1 MKPPYYEPD
10 LIQWLQLSGEVIG
23 NMDDHPQL
31 RADWILFLVD
41 EVKGFVS
48 AEEYQAILEKLS
60 SNVTAL
66 QKEAGQ

>member
-1 MKPPYYEPD
+1 MNPPYYEPD

-48 AEEYQAILEKLS
+48 AEEYQAILEKLTTD
-60 SNVTAL
+60 VAAL
-66 QKEAGQ
+66 RKEAGQ